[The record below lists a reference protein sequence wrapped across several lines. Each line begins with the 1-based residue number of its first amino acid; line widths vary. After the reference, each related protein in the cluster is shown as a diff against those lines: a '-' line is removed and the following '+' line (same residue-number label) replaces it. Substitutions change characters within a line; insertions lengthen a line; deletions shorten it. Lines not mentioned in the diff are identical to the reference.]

1 MAKAAT
7 VDNEFRRNERV
18 VALQDLVGVPVGTAG
33 RVLLVDGLSWIRYRV
48 LFENGVD
55 IGSLDPRVLARP
67 NDFERRRAELEE
79 GAARAAQAAET
90 VDAGDAGGEAAAAG
104 DGAVVNGVTVPAH
117 LLERAQRARQRL
129 AG

>member
-7 VDNEFRRNERV
+7 VDDVFRRNERV
-18 VALQDLVGVPVGTAG
+18 VALQDLVGVPAGTAG

-55 IGSLDPRVLARP
+55 LGTIDARYLARP
-67 NDFERRRAELEE
+67 HDFDRRRAELEE
-79 GAARAAQAAET
+79 GAARAARAAEAA
-90 VDAGDAGGEAAAAG
+90 DDDGGAGEAAASG
-104 DGAVVNGVTVPAH
+104 DGAMVNGVSVPAH